1 MAEITL
7 TPVIISALLTPN
19 PVEVGQTLHISISAV
34 EAESVAQTEIR
45 LCGEWLCG
53 EV

>member
-7 TPVIISALLTPN
+7 TPVIISATLTLN
-19 PVEVGQTLHISISAV
+19 PVNTGQTLHISISAV
-34 EAESVAQTEIR
+34 EAQSVAQTEIK
-45 LCGEWLCG
+45 LCGEWYCG